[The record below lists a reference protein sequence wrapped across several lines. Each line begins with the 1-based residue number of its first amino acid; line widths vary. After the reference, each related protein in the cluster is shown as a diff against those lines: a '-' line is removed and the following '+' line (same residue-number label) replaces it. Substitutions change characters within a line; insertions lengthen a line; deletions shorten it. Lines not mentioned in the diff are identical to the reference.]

1 LDNFFDND
9 KKSVL
14 EAQYEAQKI
23 AFAPVIFQVAK
34 AMRDLGVLQYLYDN
48 KTGATLE
55 DTVNETGL
63 SKYALKVMLET
74 SLSADIVKKQ
84 NGCYYIT
91 KTGIVLLQDR
101 MTNVN
106 MDFNHYV
113 NYLGLYR
120 LDESLREGKPLGLD
134 ALGVTTDTIYPSL
147 SKLPLKVQKSWFD
160 FDHFYS
166 DSGFPEAVRILT
178 QANPKRILDIGGNT
192 GKFAKALVANN
203 KEVHVTIMDLPE
215 QVALAKQNLSGFDD
229 ASRIDF
235 IGQNILDHSKT
246 IPKGFDAV
254 WVSQFLDC
262 FDEENIIQLLQR
274 IKAALGENG
283 KLYIMEPLWDKQN
296 FEASAYC
303 IINTSPYFSAV
314 ANGYSKMFNYEDLND
329 YVQSAGMQIIEESH
343 GIGIWQSICIC
354 K

>member
-1 LDNFFDND
+1 LNNFFDND
-9 KKSVL
+9 KKTAL
-14 EAQYEAQKI
+14 QAQYEAQKI

-34 AMRDLGVLQYLYDN
+34 AMRDLGVLRYLYDN
-48 KTGATLE
+48 QNGSTLE
-55 DTVNETGL
+55 AAAKALHL
-63 SKYALKVMLET
+63 SKYALKVMFET

-84 NGCYYIT
+84 DDCYFIT
-91 KTGIVLLQDR
+91 KTGTVLLQDR

-120 LDESLREGKPLGLD
+120 LDESLQEGKPLGLD

-147 SKLPLKVQKSWFD
+147 SKLPPQVQKSWFD

-166 DSGFPEAVRILT
+166 DSGFPEAVRVLT
-178 QANPKRILDIGGNT
+178 QANPKKVLDIGGNT
-192 GKFAKALVANN
+192 GKFAKALVANA
-203 KEVHVTIMDLPE
+203 KEVQVTIMDLPQ
-215 QVALAKQNLSGFDD
+215 QVALAKQNVNDFED

-235 IGQNILDHSKT
+235 IAQNILDHSKA
-246 IPKGFDAV
+246 IPKGFDAI

-303 IINTSPYFSAV
+303 IINTSPYFSAI
-314 ANGYSKMFNYEDLND
+314 ANGYSKMFNYEDLKY
-329 YVQSAGMQIIEESH
+329 YVETAGMQIIDESH